1 MKFSLLFCAVFW
13 AVFPWHEMHAQNNW
27 MRIAGITAA
36 KSSKMFSESGF
47 SLLYS
52 ADDVLYS
59 ESSGYMWWSIRGQLP
74 HGLACAANTPRGFV
88 GLAVLKNSDVIA
100 YSTTNGGARFDRT
113 GPDVLFNT
121 GGRQLTDMVYSAGR
135 LYTFSASGSIWY
147 TEGTE
152 QVWTEIVADTAVGQL
167 SDVAWIRNL
176 WVVCGSGGTMYS
188 ADGGLSWIQIPIP
201 IQLGSSISLLEVHGN
216 ELWAGGLFGAAVLNM
231 QERAW
236 HYKNEGLP
244 NVPSLFPRPIDLR
257 SLGGVLFCVFRTG
270 GVNNTMYRWTGSR
283 WTNVDDGG
291 LPPGEHIRRFC
302 MGLQN
307 GYLQVYSSG
316 TDVNFQGV
324 YAVRAGVATS
334 AEEDASHLNIGP
346 NPASDHVM
354 VTISNTGD
362 EADVSLINVLGQQV
376 FHASTHGSLTIPTSH
391 LPSGTYLLRYGVAN
405 KTIVRPLVIAR

>member
-1 MKFSLLFCAVFW
+1 
-13 AVFPWHEMHAQNNW
+13 
-27 MRIAGITAA
+27 
-36 KSSKMFSESGF
+36 
-47 SLLYS
+47 
-52 ADDVLYS
+52 
-59 ESSGYMWWSIRGQLP
+59 
-74 HGLACAANTPRGFV
+74 
-88 GLAVLKNSDVIA
+88 
-100 YSTTNGGARFDRT
+100 
-113 GPDVLFNT
+113 
-121 GGRQLTDMVYSAGR
+121 
-135 LYTFSASGSIWY
+135 
-147 TEGTE
+147 
-152 QVWTEIVADTAVGQL
+152 
-167 SDVAWIRNL
+167 
-176 WVVCGSGGTMYS
+176 
-188 ADGGLSWIQIPIP
+188 
-201 IQLGSSISLLEVHGN
+201 
-216 ELWAGGLFGAAVLNM
+216 
-231 QERAW
+231 
-236 HYKNEGLP
+236 
-244 NVPSLFPRPIDLR
+244 
-257 SLGGVLFCVFRTG
+257 
-270 GVNNTMYRWTGSR
+270 
-283 WTNVDDGG
+283 VDDGG